1 MTALAVETAFDL
13 EAIASMGMA
22 FEKACRSLGNGKQA
36 PLVKEVIAKRIIDA
50 ASHGERNPDRLCER
64 ALMALGIRIASEGR
78 GTNRAT
84 PLVACNSFARDAV

>member
-1 MTALAVETAFDL
+1 MTALAVETAFDP

-36 PLVKEVIAKRIIDA
+36 PLVKEVIAKRILDA

-64 ALMALGIRIASEGR
+64 ALTALGIRIAE
-78 GTNRAT
+78 
-84 PLVACNSFARDAV
+84 